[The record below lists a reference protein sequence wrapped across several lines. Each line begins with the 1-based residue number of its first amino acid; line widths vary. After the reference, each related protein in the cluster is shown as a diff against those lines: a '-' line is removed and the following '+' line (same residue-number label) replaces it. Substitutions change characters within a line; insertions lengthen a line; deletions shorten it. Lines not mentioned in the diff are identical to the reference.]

1 MNTIPNPKTPTRS
14 ADERR
19 YTLITRSMIKTEN
32 RIPILLGALFGI
44 LLLLA
49 VGLLMLYNK
58 RAMPVTGLPEIPPKQ
73 AIALR
78 LEVFNAAYKDVKL
91 QEVFV
96 ARPEPRSGVLAVYS
110 IHQNEQKMFYLAA
123 VRHDISCTTCR
134 DLLLG
139 VLFDPSKNKILG
151 MLPLSSWE
159 LATGTYDPTV
169 FLLQFK
175 GYVLGDPEWE
185 AKDIDGISGATYSVQ
200 ATLTQLRELNR
211 WIQKPK

>member
-1 MNTIPNPKTPTRS
+1 
-14 ADERR
+14 
-19 YTLITRSMIKTEN
+19 MIKTEN
-32 RIPILLGALFGI
+32 RIPILLGALLGI

-49 VGLLMLYNK
+49 VGLLILYQK
-58 RAMPVTGLPEIPPKQ
+58 RTMPVAGLPEVPSKQ
-73 AIALR
+73 EIALR
-78 LEVFNAAYKDVKL
+78 LEAFNAAYKDIKM

-110 IHQNEQKMFYLAA
+110 VHNNEQRTFYLAA

-139 VLFDPSKNKILG
+139 VLFDLNTNKILG
-151 MLPLSSWE
+151 ILPLASWE
-159 LATGTYDPTV
+159 LETGTYDPTV
-169 FLLQFK
+169 FLSQFK
-175 GYVLGDPEWE
+175 GQILGGSEWE

-211 WIQKPK
+211 WIQNSQSLPD